1 MTRPLAGAG
10 AQTGLTPGLAPAG
23 PGLRGTWGT
32 VLLPIRPDQRV
43 DFDLLDNELEA
54 LLKVGLAGVYTCGT
68 AGEFHTLEE
77 DEFDGLSEVVA
88 RKSKQAGVAFQIGAS
103 HMSGQICLSR
113 VRRARAL
120 APAAIQVVLPDWLP
134 LSSVEVHR
142 AVELMVA
149 TADPV
154 PVVLYNPRHAKTVC
168 SAEQLAS
175 LANELPGLVGVKVGG
190 DDAFYSHLRSAAPRL
205 SVFAPGHELAHA
217 RHLGAVGSYSNVA
230 CLAPSGALRWETQ
243 MDEDPDRRR
252 RSRGANTR
260 VFWATYPPAKING
273 LLGYSTGQDARRNWG
288 LGTDWHAS
296 PVAVLFGSR
305 RGSQG
310 NGAARP
316 GGAPGAV
323 LSLIPLAGARSIV
336 YCQHCSDVASPGRSS
351 N

>member
-243 MDEDPDRRR
+243 MDEDPTGADALGERILAFFGQHILPL
-252 RSRGANTR
+252 RSMGYSDTALDKTLAAIGGWAPIGTR
-260 VFWATYPPAKING
+260 VRWPYSSVPDEVAKEM
-273 LLGYSTGQDARRNWG
+273 A
-288 LGTDWHAS
+288 
-296 PVAVLFGSR
+296 
-305 RGSQG
+305 
-310 NGAARP
+310 
-316 GGAPGAV
+316 
-323 LSLIPLAGARSIV
+323 PLARA
-336 YCQHCSDVASPGRSS
+336 ALPELF
-351 N
+351 

>member
-1 MTRPLAGAG
+1 MSGPLAGAG

-23 PGLRGTWGT
+23 RGLRGTWGT

-43 DFDLLDNELEA
+43 DFDLLDNELDA

-88 RKSKQAGVAFQIGAS
+88 GKSKQAGVAFQIGAS

-113 VRRARAL
+113 IRRARAL

-217 RHLGAVGSYSNVA
+217 ATSGCRRLLLERRLPRTHWCASLGEADGRGS
-230 CLAPSGALRWETQ
+230 G
-243 MDEDPDRRR
+243 RRR

-260 VFWATYPPAKING
+260 VFWATYPPAKIRG

-288 LGTDWHAS
+288 LGTYWYAS
-296 PVAVLFGSR
+296 PVALLFGSR
-305 RGSQG
+305 
-310 NGAARP
+310 
-316 GGAPGAV
+316 
-323 LSLIPLAGARSIV
+323 
-336 YCQHCSDVASPGRSS
+336 
-351 N
+351 